1 MYVITNFLR
10 LENYI
15 GSSCDLQ
22 VIKVIA
28 LSAPKRFRDLRSNFL
43 LVWTPPFLL
52 EKVRRAQ
59 RLLKY
64 SSEKRE
70 FQMTNEWPHE
80 EWNSLIVST
89 SNS

>member
-28 LSAPKRFRDLRSNFL
+28 LSAPKRFRDLSKFL
-43 LVWTPPFLL
+43 LVWTPPFLH

-59 RLLKY
+59 RLLK
-64 SSEKRE
+64 
-70 FQMTNEWPHE
+70 
-80 EWNSLIVST
+80 
-89 SNS
+89 